1 MGERM
6 TEVEK
11 KIDMLLRTI
20 DEKYHE
26 IDPLKNHIENQD
38 GVESSQTHAM
48 KTKERVLCRKAS
60 CNT

>member
-1 MGERM
+1 M

-38 GVESSQTHAM
+38 GVESS
-48 KTKERVLCRKAS
+48 
-60 CNT
+60 